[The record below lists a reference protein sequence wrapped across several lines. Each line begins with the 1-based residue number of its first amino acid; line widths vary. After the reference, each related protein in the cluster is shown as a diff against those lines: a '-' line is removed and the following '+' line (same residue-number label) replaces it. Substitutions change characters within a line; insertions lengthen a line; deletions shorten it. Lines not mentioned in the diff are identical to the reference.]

1 MDSFAPIGPAVV
13 TKEDIEDPHN
23 LNLSCMVNGEVKQ
36 VDKAKGFFC
45 IISIKTRIPTQEIL
59 CLVLILWF
67 HGFPSSQLFSQEI
80 SYLLELQEELE
91 IT

>member
-36 VDKAKGFFC
+36 VDKANNFF
-45 IISIKTRIPTQEIL
+45 I
-59 CLVLILWF
+59 
-67 HGFPSSQLFSQEI
+67 
-80 SYLLELQEELE
+80 
-91 IT
+91 

>member
-36 VDKAKGFFC
+36 VDKAKDFFHT
-45 IISIKTRIPTQEIL
+45 ISIKTRIPTQEIS

-67 HGFPSSQLFSQEI
+67 PGFPSSQLFSQEI

-91 IT
+91 LT